1 MTTLDP
7 GRGARGHG
15 EAGRGSWAALVP
27 LLLGTFTGTVA
38 NTIVN
43 VPLTMILRD
52 LDAPISAGTLV
63 VVAFTL
69 TFAVLLPVSGWL
81 GDRIG
86 PRRVFVAAMVVLAVA
101 SAGAG
106 IAGTLPLLVAMR
118 AVQGVATAAMLPAVM
133 ALIAARF
140 DGDRRGRALGLWAA
154 ANGVGQA
161 AGPTLGGGLA
171 TWFGWHAVFWP
182 VVPVCLAAAVLAVRL
197 VPPGRARAVPLDWRG
212 AALLTLAA
220 AFGLGATSAAASLG
234 AASPVVWCGALAG
247 LLAAIGYVATSR
259 GRPDAFLPPR
269 LLIETRYLRSCLSVL
284 AQMFCLG
291 ATLLAVPVY
300 LTTQRHTATLV
311 AGAYLLSLPL
321 VMSLLGPVTGVLM
334 ERLGARTVLRGGL
347 AVLIAGQALVAA
359 VLAWS
364 GTIPLLLA
372 ALALTGAGVA
382 FVQTPAATGATRSD
396 AGRIG
401 AGLGLF
407 NLLRFGGSAVG
418 AAWVGAVLD
427 HAPAFGLIF
436 TACAA
441 TAALG
446 LLASFAGPDPL
457 R

>member
-1 MTTLDP
+1 MAEPDP
-7 GRGARGHG
+7 ADGRGT
-15 EAGRGSWAALVP
+15 GRGPWPALVP

-43 VPLTMILRD
+43 VPLTLILRD
-52 LDAPISAGTLV
+52 LDASISSGTLV
-63 VVAFTL
+63 VVGFTL
-69 TFAVLLPVSGWL
+69 PFAVLLPLSGWL
-81 GDRIG
+81 GDRCG
-86 PRRVFVAAMVVLAVA
+86 PRRVFLAAMLLLGIG

-106 IAGTLPLLVAMR
+106 LAGDLASLVAMR

-133 ALIAARF
+133 ALIASLF
-140 DGDRRGRALGLWAA
+140 GGGRRGRALGLWAA

-182 VVPVCLAAAVLAVRL
+182 VVPLCAAAAALAVRF
-197 VPPGRARAVPLDWRG
+197 VPAGRPRRVPLDRRG

-220 AFGLGATSAAASLG
+220 GLGLGATSSAATLG
-234 AASPVVWCGALAG
+234 ATSPLLWGGVLAG
-247 LLAAIGYVATSR
+247 LLTAAAYAATSR

-269 LLIETRYLRSCLSVL
+269 LLLETRYLRSCLSVL

-300 LTTQRHTATLV
+300 LTTQRQAGTLY
-311 AGAYLLSLPL
+311 AGAVLLSLPV
-321 VMSLLGPVTGVLM
+321 VMSVLGPVTGVLM
-334 ERLGARTVLRGGL
+334 ERLSPRAVLRGGL
-347 AVLIAGQALVAA
+347 LILIAGQVLVAA
-359 VLAWS
+359 VLAAS
-364 GTIPLLLA
+364 GTVPWLLA

-396 AGRIG
+396 AGRRG

-407 NLLRFGGSAVG
+407 NLLRFGGSALG

-427 HAPAFGLIF
+427 RAPAFGVMF
-436 TACAA
+436 AVCAA

-446 LLASFAGPDPL
+446 LLASFAGPDPA
-457 R
+457 

>member
-1 MTTLDP
+1 MAEPDP
-7 GRGARGHG
+7 PP
-15 EAGRGSWAALVP
+15 RGSWAALVP

-43 VPLTMILRD
+43 VPLTLIVRD
-52 LDAPISAGTLV
+52 LGVSISAGTMV
-63 VVAFTL
+63 VIGFTL
-69 TFAVLLPVSGWL
+69 PFAVLLPVSGWL
-81 GDRIG
+81 GDRCG
-86 PRRVFVAAMVVLAVA
+86 PRRVFIAAMLVLGLA

-106 IAGTLPLLVAMR
+106 LAGDLTALVAMR
-118 AVQGVATAAMLPAVM
+118 VVQGVATAAMLPAVM
-133 ALIAARF
+133 ALIARLF
-140 DGDRRGRALGLWAA
+140 GGGRRGRALGLWAA

-182 VVPVCLAAAVLAVRL
+182 VVPLGVAAAALAVRF
-197 VPPGRARAVPLDWRG
+197 VPAGRARRVPLDWRG

-220 AFGLGATSAAASLG
+220 GLGLGATSAAATLG
-234 AASPVVWCGALAG
+234 ATSPVVWSGSLAG
-247 LLAAIGYVATSR
+247 LLAAAAYVASSR

-300 LTTQRHTATLV
+300 LTTERQTDALY
-311 AGAYLLSLPL
+311 AGGVLLSLP
-321 VMSLLGPVTGVLM
+321 VMMAVLGPVTGVLM
-334 ERLGARTVLRGGL
+334 ERLSPRAVLRGGL
-347 AVLIAGQALVAA
+347 VVLIAGQVLVGG
-359 VLAWS
+359 VLAAS
-364 GTIPLLLA
+364 GTVPWLLA

-396 AGRIG
+396 AGRRG

-407 NLLRFGGSAVG
+407 NLLRFGGSALG

-427 HAPAFGLIF
+427 QTPAFGVVF
-436 TACAA
+436 AVCAA
-441 TAALG
+441 TAVLG
-446 LLASFAGPDPL
+446 LLATFAGPDPA
-457 R
+457 

>member
-1 MTTLDP
+1 MAEPDP
-7 GRGARGHG
+7 GVAGG
-15 EAGRGSWAALVP
+15 AGRGSWAALVP

-43 VPLTMILRD
+43 VPLTLILRD
-52 LDAPISAGTLV
+52 LDASISSGILV
-63 VVAFTL
+63 VVGFTL
-69 TFAVLLPVSGWL
+69 PFAVLLPLSGWL
-81 GDRIG
+81 GDRCG
-86 PRRVFVAAMVVLAVA
+86 PRRVFLAAMLLLGIG

-106 IAGTLPLLVAMR
+106 LAGDLPSLVAMR
-118 AVQGVATAAMLPAVM
+118 AVQGVGTAAMLPAVM
-133 ALIAARF
+133 ALIASLF
-140 DGDRRGRALGLWAA
+140 GGGRRGRALGLWAA

-182 VVPVCLAAAVLAVRL
+182 VVPLCAAAAALAVRF
-197 VPPGRARAVPLDWRG
+197 VPAGRARRVPLDWRG

-220 AFGLGATSAAASLG
+220 GLGLGATSAAATLG
-234 AASPVVWCGALAG
+234 ATSPLVWGGVLAG
-247 LLAAIGYVATSR
+247 LLTAVAYVASSR

-269 LLIETRYLRSCLSVL
+269 LMLEARYLRSCLSVL

-300 LTTQRHTATLV
+300 LTTQRHTGTLY
-311 AGAYLLSLPL
+311 AGAVLLSLPV
-321 VMSLLGPVTGVLM
+321 VMSVLGPVTGVLM
-334 ERLGARTVLRGGL
+334 ERLSPRAVLRTGL
-347 AVLIAGQALVAA
+347 LILIAGQVLVAA
-359 VLAWS
+359 VLAAS
-364 GTIPLLLA
+364 GAVPWLLA

-396 AGRIG
+396 AGRRG

-407 NLLRFGGSAVG
+407 NLLRFGGSALG

-427 HAPAFGLIF
+427 QGPAFGVMF
-436 TACAA
+436 AVCAA

-446 LLASFAGPDPL
+446 LLASFAGPDPA
-457 R
+457 

>member
-1 MTTLDP
+1 
-7 GRGARGHG
+7 
-15 EAGRGSWAALVP
+15 
-27 LLLGTFTGTVA
+27 
-38 NTIVN
+38 
-43 VPLTMILRD
+43 
-52 LDAPISAGTLV
+52 
-63 VVAFTL
+63 
-69 TFAVLLPVSGWL
+69 
-81 GDRIG
+81 
-86 PRRVFVAAMVVLAVA
+86 
-101 SAGAG
+101 
-106 IAGTLPLLVAMR
+106 
-118 AVQGVATAAMLPAVM
+118 
-133 ALIAARF
+133 
-140 DGDRRGRALGLWAA
+140 
-154 ANGVGQA
+154 
-161 AGPTLGGGLA
+161 
-171 TWFGWHAVFWP
+171 VFWP
-182 VVPVCLAAAVLAVRL
+182 VVPVCLAAAGLAVRY

-247 LLAAIGYVATSR
+247 LLAAGGYVASSR

-311 AGAYLLSLPL
+311 AGACLLSLPL
-321 VMSLLGPVTGVLM
+321 AMSLLGPVTGLLM

-364 GTIPLLLA
+364 WGIPPLLA

-427 HAPAFGLIF
+427 QAPAFGLVF
-436 TACAA
+436 TVSAA
-441 TAALG
+441 TAAVG
-446 LLASFAGPDPL
+446 LLASHLGPDPL